1 MKNILITSLYCLF
14 SFVVFGQTS
23 FELTNTSNINRDQEV
38 VAIPWELIKAKYANI
53 DTSAL
58 VIINKKTKEPIVYQF
73 EYKGKKEIQN
83 LLVQVS
89 LQKLETIT
97 LLLSKGTRPIF
108 DSKTY
113 CRFVPER
120 KDDFAWENDRIAFR
134 MYGKALE
141 QTPNENAYGT
151 DVWSKR
157 TRKMI
162 LNEWYKTNKY
172 HEDNGD
178 GLDYYH
184 VGYFL
189 GAGDIAPYSK
199 DSIWYPKNYTNWK
212 VFDNGPLR
220 SSFELSYDSWKVDG
234 EAVTVTKSISLDAG
248 SQLNKVTV
256 VYSLEKK
263 ESLSL
268 AIGISRRAEA
278 GSMLLDEKNGL
289 LGYWE
294 PTHGKDGTIGVA
306 CIIPTI
312 HNKMALTKGH
322 LLSIVESKSNQPL
335 LYYKGAV
342 WDKAGDI
349 ISASAWFDY
358 LKECNIKIANP
369 ILIK

>member
-1 MKNILITSLYCLF
+1 MKNILITSLCCLF

-23 FELTNTSNINRDQEV
+23 FVLTNTSNINRDQEV
-38 VAIPWELIKAKYANI
+38 VAIPWELIKVKYANI

-58 VIINKKTKEPIVYQF
+58 VIINKKTKAPIVYQF

-89 LQKLETIT
+89 IQKLETIN
-97 LLLSKGTRPIF
+97 LVLSKGTRPIF
-108 DSKTY
+108 ETKTY

-199 DSIWYPKNYTNWK
+199 DSIWYPKNYTSWK

-220 SSFELSYDSWKVDG
+220 SSFELTYDSWKVDG

-256 VYSLEKK
+256 VYSFQKK
-263 ESLSL
+263 EPLSL

-278 GSMLLDEKNGL
+278 GSMLLDEENGL

-306 CIIPTI
+306 CIIPKI
-312 HNKMALTKGH
+312 NNKMALTKGH
-322 LLSIVESKSNQPL
+322 LLSIVECKSNQPL

-342 WDKAGDI
+342 WDKASDI

-358 LKECNIKIANP
+358 LKEFNIKISNP

>member
-1 MKNILITSLYCLF
+1 MKNIFLTILCCLF
-14 SFVVFGQTS
+14 SFFVIGQTS
-23 FELTNTSNINRDQEV
+23 IELINTTPISRENEV
-38 VAIPWELIKAKYANI
+38 VEIPWELIKAKYANI
-53 DTSAL
+53 DTTAL

-73 EYKGKKEIQN
+73 EFQGKKEIQN

-89 LQKLETIT
+89 FTSLETIK
-97 LLLSKGTRPIF
+97 LLLSKGPRPVF
-108 DSKTY
+108 TSKAY
-113 CRFVPER
+113 CRYVPER

-141 QTPNENAYGT
+141 QTPNENSYGT

-162 LNEWYKTNKY
+162 LNEWYKRNKY

-178 GLDYYH
+178 GLDFYH

-199 DSIWYPKNYTNWK
+199 DSIWYPKNYTSWK
-212 VFDNGPLR
+212 VLDNGPLR
-220 SSFELSYDSWKVDG
+220 CSFELDYDSWKVDG
-234 EAVTVTKSISLDAG
+234 ETVTVTKSISLDAG
-248 SQLNKVTV
+248 SQLNKVNV
-256 VYSLEKK
+256 VYSFQKK
-263 ESLSL
+263 EPLSL
-268 AIGISRRAEA
+268 AVGISRRAEA
-278 GSMLLDEKNGL
+278 GTMLLDEKSGL

-306 CIIPTI
+306 CVIPSI
-312 HNKMALTKGH
+312 NNKMTLTKGH
-322 LLSIVESKSNQPL
+322 LLSIFESKSNQPL
-335 LYYKGAV
+335 IYYKGAA

-349 ISASAWFDY
+349 TSASAWFNY
-358 LKECNIKIANP
+358 LKEFNLKIASP